1 MANLNSND
9 LIIRWLELNSQQVYV
24 KRYSL
29 VTGEMRAVL
38 GEQVLYSSVQNADL
52 SNVIPTLNQ
61 SDSVIRF
68 AVLSSGIQA
77 C

>member
-1 MANLNSND
+1 VANLNSND